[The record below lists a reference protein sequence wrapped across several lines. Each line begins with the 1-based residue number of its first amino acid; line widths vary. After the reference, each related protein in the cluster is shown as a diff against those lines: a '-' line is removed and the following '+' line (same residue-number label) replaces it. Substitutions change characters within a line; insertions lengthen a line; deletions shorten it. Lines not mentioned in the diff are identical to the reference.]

1 MTVPR
6 ESADNYIVSDEIT
19 DNLYGKRPFEE
30 RVFARFDALDSAM
43 RVTDSRLESLESRL
57 ENVDSRLENVDS
69 RLENVDSRLQS
80 MDSRL
85 QKLEI
90 RAYDTKPIW
99 EQALKEIVDTRK
111 EIVDTRRELSKRLD
125 RFAAIAMETRA
136 DLQDAEDRID
146 KLERKPGQ

>member
-1 MTVPR
+1 MNNANTG
-6 ESADNYIVSDEIT
+6 EMN
-19 DNLYGKRPFEE
+19 GKRPFEE

-57 ENVDSRLENVDS
+57 EKVDSRLET
-69 RLENVDSRLQS
+69 VDSRLQN

-111 EIVDTRRELSKRLD
+111 EIVDTRRDLSKRLD
-125 RFAAIAMETRA
+125 RFAAITMDTRA
-136 DLQDAEDRID
+136 DLQDAEDRLD
-146 KLERKPGQ
+146 KLERKLTQ

>member
-1 MTVPR
+1 LTVPQQP
-6 ESADNYIVSDEIT
+6 SDNYIVSNENTDEM
-19 DNLYGKRPFEE
+19 NGKRPFEE
-30 RVFARFDALDSAM
+30 RVFARFDSLDLAM
-43 RVTDSRLESLESRL
+43 RVTESRL
-57 ENVDSRLENVDS
+57 ENVGSRLENVES
-69 RLENVDSRLQS
+69 RLETVDSGLQS

-111 EIVDTRRELSKRLD
+111 EIVDARRELSKRLD

-146 KLERKPGQ
+146 KLERKPPVQ